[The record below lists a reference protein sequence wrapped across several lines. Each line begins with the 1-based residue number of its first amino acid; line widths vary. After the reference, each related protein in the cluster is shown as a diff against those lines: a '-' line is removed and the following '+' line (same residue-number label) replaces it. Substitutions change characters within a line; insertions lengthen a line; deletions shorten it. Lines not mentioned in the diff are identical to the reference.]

1 MGEWSGDGLARRL
14 DDLRTRIAAA
24 AGVSGRA
31 AESVTLV
38 AAAKS
43 RSAEELSQVVA
54 AGVTHLG
61 HNYVQEAATTKPDV
75 LGPAVWHLIG
85 HLQTNKAGKALQ
97 LFDRLDTIDSIAL
110 AQALSRRLAVSAT
123 VLPVLIEVNIAGES
137 AKSGVTPDQ
146 AEELLTGLQQT
157 PGLQCL
163 GLMAM
168 PPPGLPD
175 CGRRHF
181 AEVRE
186 LASRLRATTGCALPV
201 LSMGM
206 SDDFEAAIAEGA
218 TEVRLGTALFGP
230 RRAPRAVG
238 PA

>member
-1 MGEWSGDGLARRL
+1 MGEWSGDHLARRL
-14 DDLRTRIAAA
+14 DDLRARIAAA
-24 AGVSGRA
+24 AAVSGRSG
-31 AESVTLV
+31 ESVTLV

-43 RSAEELSQVVA
+43 RSAQELSQVVA

-61 HNYVQEAATTKPDV
+61 HNYVQEAAITRPGV
-75 LGPAVWHLIG
+75 AGPAVWHLIG
-85 HLQTNKAGKALQ
+85 HLQTNKAGKALE
-97 LFDRLDTIDSIAL
+97 LFDRIDTIDSIVV
-110 AQALSRRLAVSAT
+110 AQALSRRRPTAADP
-123 VLPVLIEVNIAGES
+123 LPVLIEVNIAGES
-137 AKSGVTPDQ
+137 AKSGVAPDE
-146 AEELLTGLQQT
+146 AEGLLTGLQQT

-175 CGRRHF
+175 GGRRWF

-186 LASRLRATTGCALPV
+186 LAVRLRTATGCELPV

-230 RRAPRAVG
+230 RRAPRAAG
-238 PA
+238 AA